1 MPDRP
6 FPRKIALLSALY
18 FVEGLPAGF
27 QLTALPVYLRDHGV
41 SLTGIGFASLLSLP
55 WMLKALWAP
64 AVDHFGSERFG
75 RRRVWILPLQAGLA
89 LACAAAAMVR
99 PDDQVLPLLALVLV
113 MNFCA
118 ATMDI
123 AVDGLAVDLLEPHE
137 LGYGNIAQVVGYKVG
152 MLCGGGLLLW
162 ASARIGW
169 QGLFGAMAGLVLSV
183 LLVTLL
189 VRPPA
194 PTATAAR
201 AARERP
207 ETLRGVVATA
217 LRALRVPGAA
227 WILTFIAT
235 YKLGESMADVMFRP
249 FLFDAGYTAP
259 QIGLWIGTWGM
270 VFSLAG
276 SFAGGV
282 LASRLPLLHA
292 VGIAAAARILPL
304 GGVLWL
310 SLLPHPG
317 KEAVIAVTAAEH
329 FFGGALTT
337 TLFAFMMSRVDRRI
351 GATHYTVLAT
361 IEVTGKTVGRWAS
374 GIVGDAFGYPAVF
387 GAAVVLSA
395 AYLGLLAPL
404 ARVIRGG
411 TRDARNR
418 AAAP

>member
-1 MPDRP
+1 MQPGRV

-18 FVEGLPAGF
+18 FVEGLPYGF

-64 AVDHFGSERFG
+64 AVDRFGSERLG
-75 RRRVWILPLQAGLA
+75 RRRAWILPLQGGLA
-89 LACAAAAMVR
+89 LTCFAAATVR
-99 PDDQVLPLLALVLV
+99 PEDQVLPLLALVLL

-137 LGYGNIAQVVGYKVG
+137 LGYGNIAQVAGYKVG
-152 MLCGGGLLLW
+152 GLTGGGLLLW

-169 QGLFGAMAGLVLSV
+169 RGLFVAMALLVLAV
-183 LLVTLL
+183 LLITLL

-194 PTATAAR
+194 PTVAAAR
-201 AARERP
+201 AARQRP
-207 ETLRGVVATA
+207 GTLRGIFSTA
-217 LRALRVPGAA
+217 LRALRTPGAVWVIA
-227 WILTFIAT
+227 FIAT
-235 YKLGESMADVMFRP
+235 YKLGESMADLMFRP
-249 FLFDAGYTAP
+249 FLFDAGYPAA
-259 QIGLWIGTWGM
+259 QIGLWIGSWGM

-282 LASRLPLLHA
+282 LASRVPLLRA
-292 VGIAAAARILPL
+292 VGIAAVARVLPL
-304 GGVLWL
+304 AGVWWL

-317 KEAVIAVTAAEH
+317 KGAVIAVTAAEH

-337 TLFAFMMSRVDRRI
+337 TLFAFMMSRIDRRI

-361 IEVTGKTVGRWAS
+361 IEVLGKASGRWAS

-387 GAAVVLSA
+387 GTAVVLSV
-395 AYLGLLAPL
+395 AYLGLLAPVS
-404 ARVIRGG
+404 RVI
-411 TRDARNR
+411 AR
-418 AAAP
+418 AESDEQPSP